1 MKTAIITGVTGQDG
15 SYLAEFLL
23 DKGYRVVGLKR
34 RTSIINTS
42 RIDHFF
48 ENKNFHLRYFDL
60 SDLPSMIS
68 IINEFKPVEVYH
80 LAAQS
85 HVKVSFE
92 NPIYTTQTN
101 ALGTLNMLEA
111 IRLTNKKI
119 RFYQASTSELFG
131 TNHGKSFNEKSIF
144 KPASPYGVSKLYSYW
159 ITLNYR
165 ESYGMFCSNGILF
178 NHESPRRGET
188 FVTSKVCKGAVD
200 YVKKGKPLAIGNLY
214 AVRDWGHA
222 KDYVESM
229 WLILNYKVPDDFVIA
244 TGKTQTV
251 KKLVISAFKI
261 LGVKLKWK
269 GKGEKEV
276 AIDISNGKIAVKI
289 DPKYFRLT
297 EVPYLKGDPRKAK
310 KLLKW
315 KNKISF
321 EELIKEMVDAEL
333 AKYG

>member
-48 ENKNFHLRYFDL
+48 ENKNFYLRYFDL
-60 SDLPSMIS
+60 SDLSSMIS

-101 ALGTLNMLEA
+101 ALGTLNLLEA

-200 YVKKGKPLAIGNLY
+200 YIKKGRPLSIGNLY

-229 WLILNYKVPDDFVIA
+229 WLILNHKVSDDFVIA

-261 LGVKLKWK
+261 LGVKLKWR

-276 AIDISNGKIAVKI
+276 AIDIRDGKIAVKI

-333 AKYG
+333 EKYG

>member
-15 SYLAEFLL
+15 SYLAELLL

-60 SDLPSMIS
+60 SDLSSMIS

-229 WLILNYKVPDDFVIA
+229 WLILNYKVSDDFVIA

>member
-229 WLILNYKVPDDFVIA
+229 WLILNYKVSDDFVIA

>member
-15 SYLAEFLL
+15 SYLAELLL

>member
-60 SDLPSMIS
+60 SDLSSMIS
-68 IINEFKPVEVYH
+68 IVNEFKPVEVYH

>member
-15 SYLAEFLL
+15 SYLAELLL

-60 SDLPSMIS
+60 SDLSSMIS

>member
-60 SDLPSMIS
+60 SDLSSMIS

>member
-15 SYLAEFLL
+15 SYLAELLL

-229 WLILNYKVPDDFVIA
+229 WLILNYKVSDDFVIA